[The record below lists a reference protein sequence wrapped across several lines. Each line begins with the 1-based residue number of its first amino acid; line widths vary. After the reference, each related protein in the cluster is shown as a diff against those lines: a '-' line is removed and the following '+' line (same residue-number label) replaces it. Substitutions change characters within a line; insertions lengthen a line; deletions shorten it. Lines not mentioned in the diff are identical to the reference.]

1 MKVPKEKIMFRKCN
15 NELNTQKGRDMQKN
29 SLGYQALKKDI
40 AKQGM
45 LNPLLCIEEDGMY
58 KVCIGMR
65 RFIAGEELGMT
76 EFDVK
81 VLPNDNIPLLK
92 EEIKKQ
98 TLTEV
103 K

>member
-1 MKVPKEKIMFRKCN
+1 MIVPKEKIMFREKN
-15 NELNTQKGRDMQKN
+15 NFLNSKVGRDKQKEN
-29 SLGYQALKKDI
+29 EGYQALKKDI

-45 LNPLLCIEEDGMY
+45 INPLLCIEEDGMY

-76 EFDVK
+76 EFNVK
-81 VLPNDNIPLLK
+81 VLPNDGIHLLK
-92 EEIKKQ
+92 KEIKKQ
-98 TLTEV
+98 TPTEV